1 MGATGQVIIF
11 FQSHIH
17 KQVVGP
23 VRVMTARSPGV
34 PLSFYQSEKENNVS
48 QALQADS
55 LLGPAGQNRVT
66 GRRLYW
72 EMGEMEWVVDS
83 S

>member
-1 MGATGQVIIF
+1 MAATGQVIIV

-23 VRVMTARSPGV
+23 VRVRTARSPGV
-34 PLSFYQSEKENNVS
+34 PLSFYQREKENNVS

-66 GRRLYW
+66 GHRLSW
-72 EMGEMEWVVDS
+72 EMDKVERVVDS